1 MKEIDMLES
10 LPDDVR
16 KLGAIGTIS
25 YVGALLSF
33 VAAFLTDFTVTNKGW
48 GLITAGVALLLF
60 SGVIYLKEA
69 LAKSAN
75 RKEALGVL
83 REVFNR
89 LAEQSAKGTK
99 EQTVSITMTIDN
111 LPKKIL
117 EVLDKL

>member
-1 MKEIDMLES
+1 MDKLHIINKLS
-10 LPDDVR
+10 GDVR
-16 KLGAIGTIS
+16 RLGAIGTIS

-33 VAAFLTDFTVTNKGW
+33 VAALFVDFSLTSKGW
-48 GLITAGVALLLF
+48 ALIVAGVALLLL

-75 RKEALGVL
+75 KKEALGVL

-89 LAEQSAKGTK
+89 LAEQSTNGTK

-117 EVLDKL
+117 EVLEKL

>member
-1 MKEIDMLES
+1 MNDLNLIKKLSE
-10 LPDDVR
+10 DVR
-16 KLGAIGTIS
+16 KLGAVGTIS

-33 VAAFLTDFTVTNKGW
+33 VAALFIDFSVTNKGW
-48 GLITAGVALLLF
+48 ALTIAGVALLFF
-60 SGVIYLKEA
+60 SGVIYLKEV

-89 LAEQSAKGTK
+89 LAEQSTNGTK